1 MVHLTD
7 FVETSSLQAVPGKAE
22 SVFPTPT
29 PDIRVLSPHCTTVI

>member
-22 SVFPTPT
+22 SLFPTLT
-29 PDIRVLSPHCTTVI
+29 PNIRVLGPHCTAVI